1 MTFSII
7 ARCPATGQFGAAVA
21 SSSPAV
27 ASRCIR
33 ARKGIGAAA
42 SQNIT
47 DPDLGPLALDL
58 MGNGLTPEQALA
70 ELRKRPFIDYRQL
83 MFIDAHNPPAVFTG
97 ANALGTLASVVGTD
111 AACAGNMLSTREVPQ
126 AMLSAFEQQTK
137 GPLAERL
144 MQAML
149 AGQAAGGEEGPVH
162 SAGLLVYGEQN
173 WPIVDLRLDWVE
185 NDPVQALYA
194 AWKVYEPQL
203 GDYITRALDPRAAP
217 SFGVPGNL

>member
-33 ARKGIGAAA
+33 GRKGVGAAA

-58 MGNGLTPEQALA
+58 LSSGLTPERVLA
-70 ELRKRPFIDYRQL
+70 ELQKRPNIDYRQL
-83 MFIDAHNPPAVFTG
+83 MVIDAHNTPVVFTG
-97 ANALGTLASVVGTD
+97 AKALGTLASVVGSH
-111 AACAGNMLSTREVPQ
+111 AACAGNMLATRDVPQ
-126 AMLSAFEQQTK
+126 AMLSAFEETE
-137 GPLAERL
+137 GVLAERL

-162 SAGLLVYGEQN
+162 SAGLLVYDMQN
-173 WPIVDLRLDWVE
+173 WPVVDLRLDWVE
-185 NDPVQALYA
+185 SNPVEALYA
-194 AWKVYEPQL
+194 VWQVYAPQQK
-203 GDYITRALDPRAAP
+203 DYVKRALDPSAAP
-217 SFGVPGNL
+217 SFGVPGDR

>member
-7 ARCPATGQFGAAVA
+7 ARCPESGQFGAAVS

-33 ARKGIGAAA
+33 ARAGVGAAV

-47 DPDLGPLALDL
+47 DPMLGPAALDL
-58 MGNGLTPEQALA
+58 MQAGRTPQQALA
-70 ELRKRPFIDYRQL
+70 ELQQRPFIAYRQL
-83 MFIDAHNPPAVFTG
+83 MAIDATQPPAIYTG
-97 ANALGTLASVVGTD
+97 PSCLGTISSIAGQH
-111 AACAGNMLSTREVPQ
+111 AACAGNMLASLDVPR
-126 AMLSAFEQQTK
+126 AMLAAFERAQ

-162 SAGLLVYGEQN
+162 SAGLVVYADLP
-173 WPIVDLRLDWVE
+173 WPIVDLRLDWME
-185 NDPVQALYA
+185 AAPIEALYE
-194 AWKVYEPQL
+194 AWKVYEPQVQ
-203 GDYITRALDPRAAP
+203 DYITRARDPRAAP
-217 SFGVPGNL
+217 SFGVPGDL

>member
-7 ARCPATGQFGAAVA
+7 ARCPSTGQFGAAVA

-27 ASRCIR
+27 AARCVR
-33 ARKGIGAAA
+33 GRKGLGAAA

-58 MGNGLTPEQALA
+58 LAQGLSPEAALL
-70 ELRKRPFIDYRQL
+70 ELQKRPFIDYRQL
-83 MFIDAHNPPAVFTG
+83 MLIDAHNPPAVFTG
-97 ANALGTLASVVGTD
+97 AQALGTLASVVGTH
-111 AACAGNMLSTREVPQ
+111 AACAGNMLRTREVPQ
-126 AMLSAFEQQTK
+126 AMLSAFDAAQ
-137 GPLAERL
+137 GSLAERL

-185 NDPVQALYA
+185 EDPVQALYA
-194 AWKVYEPQL
+194 TWKVYEPQMNA
-203 GDYITRALDPRAAP
+203 YITRALDPRAAP

>member
-1 MTFSII
+1 MTFSIV

-27 ASRCIR
+27 AARCVR
-33 ARKGIGAAA
+33 GRKGVGAAA

-58 MGNGLTPEQALA
+58 LASGLTPEQALA
-70 ELRKRPFIDYRQL
+70 ELRRRPFIDYRQL
-83 MFIDAHNPPAVFTG
+83 MAIDAHNAPVVFTG
-97 ANALGTLASVVGTD
+97 ARALGTLGSAVGTH
-111 AACAGNMLSTREVPQ
+111 AACAGNMLGTREVPQ
-126 AMLSAFEQQTK
+126 AMLSAFERSD
-137 GPLAERL
+137 GSLAERL

-173 WPIVDLRLDWVE
+173 WPMVDLRLDWVE
-185 NDPVQALYA
+185 HDPVQALYA
-194 AWKVYEPQL
+194 AWKIYEPQIAS
-203 GDYITRALDPRAAP
+203 YITRALDPRAAP
-217 SFGVPGNL
+217 SFGVPGDL

>member
-27 ASRCIR
+27 AARCIR
-33 ARKGIGAAA
+33 GRTHVGAAA

-58 MGNGLTPEQALA
+58 LASGLTPAQAVA
-70 ELRKRPFIDYRQL
+70 ELQKRPFIDYRQV
-83 MFIDAHNPPAVFTG
+83 MAIDASNPPVVFTG
-97 ANALGTLASVVGTD
+97 AKALGTLASVVGTH
-111 AACAGNMLSTREVPQ
+111 AACAGNMLLTCEVPQ
-126 AMLSAFEQQTK
+126 AMLSAFENAE

-185 NDPVQALYA
+185 LDPVQALYA
-194 AWKVYEPQL
+194 TWKVYEPQL
-203 GDYITRALDPRAAP
+203 QAYITRALDPRAAP

>member
-7 ARCPATGQFGAAVA
+7 ARCKTTGQFGAAVS

-33 ARKGIGAAA
+33 GRKGVGAAA

-58 MGNGLTPEQALA
+58 IASGLTPAQAVA
-70 ELRKRPFIDYRQL
+70 ELKKRPFIDYRQI
-83 MFIDAHNPPAVFTG
+83 MAIDAHNPPVVFTG
-97 ANALGTLASVVGTD
+97 ANALGTLASASGAD
-111 AACAGNMLSTREVPQ
+111 AACAGNMLLTREVPQ
-126 AMLSAFEQQTK
+126 AMLSAFENAK
-137 GPLAERL
+137 GSLAERL

-162 SAGLLVYGEQN
+162 SAGLLVYGDQN
-173 WPIVDLRLDWVE
+173 WPVVDLRLDWVAD
-185 NDPVQALYA
+185 DPVQALHDT
-194 AWKVYEPQL
+194 WKIYEPQL
-203 GDYITRALDPRAAP
+203 QAYVTRALDPRAAP
-217 SFGVPGNL
+217 SYGVPGDR

>member
-7 ARCPATGQFGAAVA
+7 ARCPETGQFGAAVA

-27 ASRCIR
+27 AARCIR
-33 ARKGIGAAA
+33 GRKGVGAAA

-47 DPDLGPLALDL
+47 DPELGPLALDL
-58 MGNGLTPEQALA
+58 LARGLTPAQTLA
-70 ELRKRPFIDYRQL
+70 ELQKRDFIDYRQL
-83 MFIDAHNPPAVFTG
+83 MVIDARNPPVVFTG
-97 ANALGTLASVVGTD
+97 AEALGTLASAVGTH
-111 AACAGNMLSTREVPQ
+111 AACAGNMLRTRDVPQ
-126 AMLSAFEQQTK
+126 AMLSAFDAAQ
-137 GPLAERL
+137 GSLAERL

-185 NDPVQALYA
+185 NGPVEALYA
-194 AWKVYEPQL
+194 TWKVYEPQL
-203 GDYITRALDPRAAP
+203 KDYITRALDPRAAP
-217 SFGVPGNL
+217 SYGVPGNL

>member
-7 ARCPATGQFGAAVA
+7 ARCPSTGQFGAAVA

-27 ASRCIR
+27 ASRCVR
-33 ARKGIGAAA
+33 GRKGVGAAA

-47 DPDLGPLALDL
+47 DPDLGPLILDL
-58 MGNGLTPEQALA
+58 LASGMTPEQAVA

-83 MFIDAHNPPAVFTG
+83 MAIDASNPPVVFTG
-97 ANALGTLASVVGTD
+97 AQALGTLASAVGMH
-111 AACAGNMLSTREVPQ
+111 AACAGNMLRTPEVPR
-126 AMLSAFEQQTK
+126 AMLSAFESSE
-137 GPLAERL
+137 GALAERL

-149 AGQAAGGEEGPVH
+149 AGQQAGGEEGPVH

-185 NDPVQALYA
+185 HDPVQALYVT
-194 AWKVYEPQL
+194 WKVYEPQL
-203 GDYITRALDPRAAP
+203 QAYITRALDPRAAP

>member
-7 ARCPATGQFGAAVA
+7 ARCPESGQFGAAVS

-33 ARKGIGAAA
+33 ARAGVGAAV

-47 DPDLGPLALDL
+47 DPALGPLALDL
-58 MGNGLTPEQALA
+58 LAAGHTPEQALA
-70 ELRKRPFIDYRQL
+70 QLQQRPFIDYRQL
-83 MFIDAHNPPAVFTG
+83 MAIDAVHPPALFTG
-97 ANALGTLASVVGTD
+97 ASALGTLASAAGTH
-111 AACAGNMLSTREVPQ
+111 AACAGNMLASLDVPA
-126 AMLSAFEQQTK
+126 AMLAAFEEAQ

-144 MQAML
+144 MQALL

-162 SAGLLVYGEQN
+162 SAGLLVHGALD

-185 NDPVQALYA
+185 HNPVEALYEV
-194 AWKVYEPQL
+194 WKVYEPQVEA
-203 GDYITRALDPRAAP
+203 YITRARDPRAAP

>member
-27 ASRCIR
+27 AARCVR
-33 ARKGIGAAA
+33 GRKGVGAAA

-47 DPDLGPLALDL
+47 DPDLGPLLLDL
-58 MGNGLTPEQALA
+58 MAAGKTPEQAVA
-70 ELRKRPFIDYRQL
+70 ELRQRPFIDYRQL
-83 MFIDAHNPPAVFTG
+83 MAIDASHPPVVFTG
-97 ANALGTLASVVGTD
+97 ANALGTLASSVGEH
-111 AACAGNMLSTREVPQ
+111 AACAGNMLHNRGVPA
-126 AMLSAFEQQTK
+126 AMLAAFEQAE
-137 GPLAERL
+137 GALAERL

-162 SAGLLVYGEQN
+162 SAGLLVYGAQN

-185 NDPVQALYA
+185 ADPVQALYA
-194 AWKVYEPQL
+194 AWGVYAPQL
-203 GDYITRALDPRAAP
+203 QAYITRALDPRAAP

>member
-7 ARCPATGQFGAAVA
+7 ARCPSTGQFGAAVA

-27 ASRCIR
+27 AARCVR
-33 ARKGIGAAA
+33 GRKGLGAAA

-58 MGNGLTPEQALA
+58 LAQGLSPEDALR
-70 ELRKRPFIDYRQL
+70 ELQKRPFIDYRQL
-83 MFIDAHNPPAVFTG
+83 LLIDAHNPPAIFTG
-97 ANALGTLASVVGTD
+97 AQALGTLASVVGTH
-111 AACAGNMLSTREVPQ
+111 AACAGNMLRTRDVPQ
-126 AMLSAFEQQTK
+126 AMLSAFEAAE
-137 GPLAERL
+137 GSLAERL

-173 WPIVDLRLDWVE
+173 WPVVDLRLDWVE
-185 NDPVQALYA
+185 DDPVQALYA
-194 AWKVYEPQL
+194 TWKVYEPQM
-203 GDYITRALDPRAAP
+203 DAYITRARDPRAAP
-217 SFGVPGNL
+217 SFGVPGDL

>member
-7 ARCPATGQFGAAVA
+7 ARCPETGQFGAAVS

-27 ASRCIR
+27 AARCIR
-33 ARKGIGAAA
+33 VRPGVGAVA

-47 DPDLGPLALDL
+47 DPSLGPMALDL
-58 MGNGLTPEQALA
+58 MATGKNPEQALDA
-70 ELRKRPFIDYRQL
+70 LQERPFIAYRQL
-83 MFIDAHNPPAVFTG
+83 MAIDAQRPPAVFTG
-97 ANALGTLASVVGTD
+97 ASALGTLATAAGVH
-111 AACAGNMLSTREVPQ
+111 AACAGNMLASREVPA
-126 AMLSAFEQQTK
+126 AMLSAFEQAN

-162 SAGLLVYGEQN
+162 SAGLLVCGEMD
-173 WPIVDLRLDWVE
+173 WPIIDLRMDWLDNGPVE
-185 NDPVQALYA
+185 ALYTV
-194 AWKVYEPQL
+194 WKIYEPQVQ
-203 GDYITRALDPRAAP
+203 DYITRARDPRAAP